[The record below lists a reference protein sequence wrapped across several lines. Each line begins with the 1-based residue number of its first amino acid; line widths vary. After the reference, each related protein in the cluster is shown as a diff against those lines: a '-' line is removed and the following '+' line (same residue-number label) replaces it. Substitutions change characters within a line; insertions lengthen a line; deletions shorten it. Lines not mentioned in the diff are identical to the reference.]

1 MIRRFAR
8 PYARAIMDIVK
19 SPDAASK
26 LRDELAA
33 FERVRRSARDLQD
46 LYANPGFEPEA
57 KINVSAEIARR
68 LGLSDL
74 AVKVI
79 GLLIR
84 NHRINDLAV
93 IVAALS
99 AMIRTATN
107 TVAAEVRAAH
117 QPTPAEIESLRKTL
131 ESKFGQKVEIDVT
144 VDPTL
149 LGGFVA
155 RVGSEIYDA
164 SVVGKI
170 EKFRASLS

>member
-19 SPDAASK
+19 TPEAASK
-26 LRDELAA
+26 LRDELAR
-33 FERVRRSARDLQD
+33 FESVRLSAKDLQE

-57 KINVSAEIARR
+57 KIKVSAEIGRR
-68 LGLSDL
+68 LELSEL
-74 AVKVI
+74 GMNVV

-84 NHRINDLAV
+84 NHRINQMGS
-93 IVAALS
+93 IVSALS

-117 QPTPAEIESLRKTL
+117 EPTPAEVESLRKTL
-131 ESKFGQKVEIDVT
+131 ETKFGQKVEIDVT

-164 SVVGKI
+164 SVSGKI

>member
-26 LRDELAA
+26 LRDELAG
-33 FERVRRSARDLQD
+33 FESVRRSSGDLQD

-57 KINVSAEIARR
+57 KIKVSAEIARR

-84 NHRINDLAV
+84 NHRINDLAS

-170 EKFRASLS
+170 DKFRASLS

>member
-19 SPDAASK
+19 SPDAASN

-57 KINVSAEIARR
+57 KINVSVEIARR

>member
-8 PYARAIMDIVK
+8 PYARAIMGIVE
-19 SPDAASK
+19 SPAAASK

-33 FERVRRSARDLQD
+33 FETARRSSNDLQE
-46 LYANPGFEPEA
+46 LYANPGFEPAA
-57 KINVSAEIARR
+57 KIKVSAEIGRR

-74 AVKVI
+74 ALKVVD
-79 GLLIR
+79 LLIR
-84 NHRINDLAV
+84 NQRINSLGA
-93 IVAALS
+93 IVSALS
-99 AMIRTATN
+99 AMIRLATN

-117 QPTPAEIESLRKTL
+117 QPTPAEIESLRQTL
-131 ESKFGQKVEIDVT
+131 ETKFGRKVEIDVT
-144 VDPTL
+144 VDPSL

>member
-8 PYARAIMDIVK
+8 PYARALMDIVQ

-26 LRDELAA
+26 LRSELAT
-33 FERVRRSARDLQD
+33 FETARRSSSELQQ
-46 LYANPGFEPEA
+46 LFANPGFEPAA
-57 KINVSAEIARR
+57 KTKVSTEIARR

-74 AVKVI
+74 AVNVVA
-79 GLLIR
+79 LLIR
-84 NHRINDLAV
+84 NQRINDLGA
-93 IVAALS
+93 IVAALA
-99 AMIRTATN
+99 AMIRLATN
-107 TVAAEVRAAH
+107 TVAAEVRSAH
-117 QPTPAEIESLRKTL
+117 PPTPAEIESLRKTL
-131 ESKFGQKVEIDVT
+131 ETKFGRTVEIDVT
-144 VDPTL
+144 VDPSL

>member
-8 PYARAIMDIVK
+8 PYARAIMDIVQ
-19 SPDAASK
+19 SPEAASK

-33 FERVRRSARDLQD
+33 FEKVRQSAGDLQE

-57 KINVSAEIARR
+57 KIQVSAEIARR

-74 AVKVI
+74 AVKVVS
-79 GLLIR
+79 LLIR
-84 NHRINDLAV
+84 NHRINDLGA

-99 AMIRTATN
+99 AMIRMATN
-107 TVAAEVRAAH
+107 TVAAEVRTAS
-117 QPTPAEIESLRKTL
+117 QPSPAEIESLRETL
-131 ESKFGQKVEIDVT
+131 ETKFGRKVEMDVT